1 MIKESQTMKINLIN
15 YVLMGLTLLTMSCS
29 RSSEEYVEEDYEK
42 LFPFPGIEKPKVSYE
57 DQIVQLGDPDAPV
70 SDYVY
75 PGVEITENVREYKVT
90 LTCSFNEV
98 DILGQL
104 VGKDDISSRYTVR
117 YITPDKQLRVIS
129 SNIHE
134 ETANVFLT
142 NSKEQTITFTAKSG
156 YPMYLC
162 VNGVGPRGSSIK
174 ATISAISED
183 GFTIVKPL
191 SVNEH
196 QNEEGID
203 KIKAPFCG
211 YIILP

>member
-1 MIKESQTMKINLIN
+1 MKINLIN